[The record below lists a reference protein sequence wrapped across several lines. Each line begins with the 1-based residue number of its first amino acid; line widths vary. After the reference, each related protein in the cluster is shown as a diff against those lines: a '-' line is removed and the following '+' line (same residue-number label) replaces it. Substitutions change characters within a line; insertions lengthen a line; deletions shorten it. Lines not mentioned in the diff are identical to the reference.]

1 MMPRKSLLVLAGV
14 LALTFALEAQPRRPL
29 SPPGS
34 TATQVGGQWVKQ
46 GDEST
51 YQGGKWIEV
60 TYGRPIK
67 RGRADLFGSGAEY
80 GKALYAGAPVW
91 RAGANV
97 TTRLKTEVPLVFE
110 GKTLPAGDYDV
121 FVDLKPNAWTLIL
134 STQPYQE
141 KYDPKNTTD
150 VWGAYNYKPDKDV
163 LRAPMKVST
172 LPFSMDQFTI
182 AFTDMTSNGGTLVMM
197 WDKTMGSVPFKVA
210 TGGAN

>member
-1 MMPRKSLLVLAGV
+1 MLRKSLLVFVGV
-14 LALTFALEAQPRRPL
+14 VAIAILVFTVIVRVQQRRPL

-34 TATQVGGQWVKQ
+34 SATQVGGQWVKQ
-46 GDEST
+46 GDAST

-67 RGRADLFGSGAEY
+67 RGRADLFGSGPEY
-80 GKALYAGAPVW
+80 GKALYDGAPVW

-110 GKTLPAGDYDV
+110 GKSVPAGDYDV
-121 FVDLKPNAWTLIL
+121 FVDLKPGAWTMIL

-141 KYDPKNTTD
+141 KYDPKNTAD

-163 LRAPMKVST
+163 LRVPMTVGT
-172 LPFSMDQFTI
+172 LPFSIDQFTI
-182 AFTDMTSNGGTLVMM
+182 AFIDMTDNGGSLAMM
-197 WDKTMGSVPFKVA
+197 WDKTMASVPFKV
-210 TGGAN
+210 GS